1 MTLCGGI
8 QYKKE
13 GQEIFRLFDMKKK
26 DRKKREF
33 KSEKRD
39 NMVSECVCVCVCVC
53 CICQNVTI
61 LHT

>member
-26 DRKKREF
+26 DGKKESLRVKKE
-33 KSEKRD
+33 
-39 NMVSECVCVCVCVC
+39 
-53 CICQNVTI
+53 ITW
-61 LHT
+61 